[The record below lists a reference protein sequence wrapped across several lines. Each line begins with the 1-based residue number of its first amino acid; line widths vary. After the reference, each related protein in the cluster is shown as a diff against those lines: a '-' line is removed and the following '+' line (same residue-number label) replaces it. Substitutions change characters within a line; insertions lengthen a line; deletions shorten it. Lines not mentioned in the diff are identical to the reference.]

1 MRVGSGKAFVPDLDK
16 FGFVYIITNLH
27 NGKAYIGC
35 KQYRIKAK
43 FGDKES
49 NWKVY
54 TGSSK
59 WLNED
64 IEKIGKKHFKFEI
77 IAEYK
82 NKRSL
87 RYYELYYQMKY
98 NVLASTMEGS
108 DEHAYYNSRVGG
120 KFYRPVESYQDPE
133 WRKKI
138 SEIHKKNKKFF
149 AEAQRKRCEDPAYRK
164 NISEFQKK
172 RYEDPEERRKQ
183 SRVKSSEEKRKIGEA
198 SKKRYE
204 DPEERRKT
212 GEAIKKALEDP
223 EVIKRLSKASKKKWA
238 DPEYKK
244 RLSKV
249 QKKRWE
255 DPEARRKI
263 GEASKKSWTDPEVR
277 KKRLE
282 GMKKTLDAKKRKKNE
297 RR

>member
-35 KQYRIKAK
+35 KQYKVKAK
-43 FGDKES
+43 FGDRES

-64 IEKIGKKHFKFEI
+64 IEKIGKEHFKFEI

-120 KFYRPVESYQDPE
+120 KFFRPVESYQDPE
-133 WRKKI
+133 WRKKQ
-138 SEIHKKNKKFF
+138 SENAKKH
-149 AEAQRKRCEDPAYRK
+149 
-164 NISEFQKK
+164 
-172 RYEDPEERRKQ
+172 
-183 SRVKSSEEKRKIGEA
+183 
-198 SKKRYE
+198 
-204 DPEERRKT
+204 
-212 GEAIKKALEDP
+212 
-223 EVIKRLSKASKKKWA
+223 LS
-238 DPEYKK
+238 
-244 RLSKV
+244 
-249 QKKRWE
+249 
-255 DPEARRKI
+255 DPEARKKLGEREYYKDPEYRKKLSEREYYKDPEYRKKLGEREYYKDPEYRKKL
-263 GEASKKSWTDPEVR
+263 GEAVKKGR
-277 KKRLE
+277 A
-282 GMKKTLDAKKRKKNE
+282 AKKRKKNE